1 MNTGVRGGV
10 SWEKF
15 DNIRRHRRQEEGEG
29 VARWYYVNT
38 RDTEGVRLLT
48 REKLLLQI
56 LDLKRVQC
64 KL

>member
-1 MNTGVRGGV
+1 MNTGMRGEG
-10 SWEKF
+10 SWERV

-56 LDLKRVQC
+56 LDLKRVWC
-64 KL
+64 